1 MTSTQARHSPQALHT
16 LTEGSAHDAVR
27 LTGLRKSFG
36 TVDAVK
42 GIDLSIRP
50 GEIVAFLGPNGAGK
64 TTTIDMIL
72 GLSRPTSGEVS
83 VFGMSPR
90 SAIARGL
97 VSAVMQT
104 GGLLKELT
112 VAETVPLT
120 ASLYSQS
127 RPVDE
132 VLGRAGILDI
142 SDRLVSKCSGGQ
154 QQRLRFAMAL
164 LSNPQLL
171 ILD

>member
-16 LTEGSAHDAVR
+16 RTEGSAHDAVR

-72 GLSRPTSGEVS
+72 GLSRPTS
-83 VFGMSPR
+83 
-90 SAIARGL
+90 AR
-97 VSAVMQT
+97 
-104 GGLLKELT
+104 
-112 VAETVPLT
+112 
-120 ASLYSQS
+120 
-127 RPVDE
+127 
-132 VLGRAGILDI
+132 
-142 SDRLVSKCSGGQ
+142 
-154 QQRLRFAMAL
+154 
-164 LSNPQLL
+164 
-171 ILD
+171 